1 MIGCLLCVLAQ
12 AAVVPNAPPRGAV
25 EPLAQPLAQPQ
36 PRPPL
41 SVPALR
47 GGLGRVRGLAVDGR
61 GALYVS
67 SEDLGLVFRL
77 EPTGSLTLVAGRSFL
92 RPRERDVEDAA
103 PAAPA
108 PVPALGTRLRGPAGL
123 AFDRE
128 GRLLVAER
136 LGRRVLRLDLSTGL
150 VETVAGGDGKLAQP
164 VALAVDVLGRIFV
177 ADAGD
182 HRVLSVD
189 AATGTISAVA
199 GDGFPGFFGDG
210 GPATSARLS
219 SPDGLAVAGGA
230 LFVADRGNHRVRRID
245 LRSGR
250 IGTWAGSGKQGEG
263 GDSGPAAAAQLRD
276 PTAVAVA
283 ADGALLIADRGNH
296 RLRRV
301 RDGRIATLAGGTA
314 RDSALSLPSAVVVDK
329 DGSVYVADTG
339 QRRVHRIDDSG
350 ALTTVAGDGGIGY
363 CGDGLSGTAAR
374 VAWAAGVAVDPA
386 GNVFYADLELHRVR
400 RVDASSGI
408 VTTVAGDGRAGYDG
422 DGGPATSAALNAPH
436 GVALDAAGQLYFADS
451 DNHRIRRVRRD
462 GVIETVAGA
471 GTRGFSGDGG
481 PATRA
486 RLDDPHGIAFDPSG
500 RLLIADYRNQRV
512 RRVDLVAS
520 TIETIAGNGGPVTDE
535 DGVKATAA
543 GLDRVSALAVDR
555 DGSVYLSE
563 IRKPRVRRLDPQT
576 GLLHTV
582 AGSGVRGLVSLSGAA
597 RSLAFEQPG
606 ALALDGDGALLVAD
620 VSCIWRIDLASGRME
635 AWAGRAAGG
644 DKSGASVL
652 RRVRNAHGLAF
663 TPGGALLLTED
674 TAVRRI
680 EPGAPAIV
688 VVAGGGQGF

>member
-12 AAVVPNAPPRGAV
+12 AAVVPHAPARGGV
-25 EPLAQPLAQPQ
+25 EPLAQPP

-41 SVPALR
+41 SVPAL
-47 GGLGRVRGLAVDGR
+47 GAGLGRVRGLAVDGR

-77 EPTGSLTLVAGRSFL
+77 EPPGSLTLVAGRAFL
-92 RPRERDVEDAA
+92 RPRERDLEDAA
-103 PAAPA
+103 PAAAA
-108 PVPALGTRLRGPAGL
+108 PVPALGARLRGPAGL

-150 VETVAGGDGKLAQP
+150 IQTLTDGEGALVQP
-164 VALAVDVLGRIFV
+164 VALAVDEQGRIFV

-182 HRVLSVD
+182 HRILSID
-189 AATGTISAVA
+189 AATGAISAVA

-210 GPATSARLS
+210 GPAASARLS
-219 SPDGLAVAGGA
+219 SPDGLAVARGA

-250 IGTWAGSGKQGEG
+250 IGTWAGSGRE
-263 GDSGPAAAAQLRD
+263 GDSGDSGLAAAAQLRD
-276 PTAVAVA
+276 PAAVALA
-283 ADGALLIADRGNH
+283 ADGSVLIADRGNH
-296 RLRRV
+296 RLLRV
-301 RDGRIATLAGGTA
+301 RDGRLTTLAGGA
-314 RDSALSLPSAVVVDK
+314 GDGVLSLPSALVAAA

-339 QRRVHRIDDSG
+339 HRKVRRIDGGG
-350 ALTTVAGDGGIGY
+350 ALTTVAGDGGSGY
-363 CGDGLSGTAAR
+363 CGDGLAGTAAR

-400 RVDASSGI
+400 RVDAVSGI

-436 GVALDAAGQLYFADS
+436 GIALDAAGQLYLADS

-471 GTRGFSGDGG
+471 GIRGFSGDGG

-486 RLDDPHGIAFDPSG
+486 RLDDPQGIAFDPAG
-500 RLLIADYRNQRV
+500 RLLIADHRNQRV
-512 RRVDLVAS
+512 RRVDLAAG

-535 DGVKATAA
+535 DGVKATAV

-555 DGSVYLSE
+555 NGSLYLSE

-597 RSLAFEQPG
+597 RALAFEYPG
-606 ALALDGDGALLVAD
+606 ALALDGHGALLVAD
-620 VSCIWRIDLASGRME
+620 GSYVWRIDMASGLME
-635 AWAGRAAGG
+635 AWAGRDARGAASAAAG
-644 DKSGASVL
+644 VL

-674 TAVRRI
+674 NAVRRI
-680 EPGAPAIV
+680 EPGAAAIV